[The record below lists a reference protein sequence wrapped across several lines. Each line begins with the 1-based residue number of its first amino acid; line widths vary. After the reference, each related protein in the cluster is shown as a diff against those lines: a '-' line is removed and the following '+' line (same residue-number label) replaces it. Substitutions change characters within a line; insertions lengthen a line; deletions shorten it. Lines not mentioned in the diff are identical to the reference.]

1 MLVDL
6 VLLNLQDFDVILRM
20 DWLASYHAFV
30 DCFGKKVIFS
40 ISGQLE
46 FSFEGKH
53 ADRPLRM
60 ISTLQASSL
69 LRKDYQ
75 GFLAY
80 VVSDEND
87 LKLEDIPVARDFPD
101 IFLDNLPGLPLE
113 MEVEFTIDL
122 CETKVWLILILMIT
136 KQGLELM
143 IIF

>member
-6 VLLNLQDFDVILRM
+6 VLLDRKDFDVILGM
-20 DWLASYHAFV
+20 GWLASYHVFV
-30 DCFGKKVIFS
+30 DYFGKRVIFS
-40 ISGQLE
+40 IPGQSK
-46 FSFEGKH
+46 FSFGGKH
-53 ADRPLRM
+53 ADRPLCM
-60 ISTLQASSL
+60 ILALQASSF
-69 LRKDYQ
+69 LRKGCQ

-80 VVSDEND
+80 VESDEND